1 MFDDAVDLM
10 VRRETGER
18 STWQGAHN
26 TYLTIAAENGLP
38 AFVFYVWALALCWK
52 LNYRMYRTCQK
63 IPSQQD
69 NVPQCLCLILMT
81 IAFCVSVLF
90 TNMAYTAHVCVL
102 AGLSAAN
109 YLAIRDELD
118 IAMKPTPA

>member
-1 MFDDAVDLM
+1 
-10 VRRETGER
+10 
-18 STWQGAHN
+18 
-26 TYLTIAAENGLP
+26 
-38 AFVFYVWALALCWK
+38 
-52 LNYRMYRTCQK
+52 
-63 IPSQQD
+63 
-69 NVPQCLCLILMT
+69 MT